1 MIGIINT
8 DITEYFNPELG
19 VRNPFKRRP
28 APRNK
33 KGGRAHWEFRY
44 QLVFVIDGLNM
55 RCK

>member
-8 DITEYFNPELG
+8 DITEYFHPELG
-19 VRNPFKRRP
+19 VRNPFKKRP